1 MNNIKDLIGYLYI
14 VREKIRAED
23 KDKLWE
29 YSLPRVKATN
39 EAVSSWEEQNGL
51 VLPEAY
57 KEFLLAANGWPI
69 VFQDKDLFS
78 LEELSLSKDNRY
90 VQCLNDCVDNIH
102 DVGDKACLL
111 PIGGTKYSY
120 DLYLIVLD
128 RSTEH
133 YGQVLWV
140 AGEEVERH
148 SDFNAFFES
157 LIAYN
162 KYNYRLLTGKPYID
176 RIS

>member
-1 MNNIKDLIGYLYI
+1 MNSIKDLIGYLYI
-14 VREKIRAED
+14 VREKIRAAD

-51 VLPEAY
+51 VLPDAY
-57 KEFLLAANGWPI
+57 KEFLLAANGWHN

-90 VQCLNDCVDNIH
+90 IQCLNDCIDNIH
-102 DVGDKACLL
+102 DVGDKTCLL
-111 PIGGTKYSY
+111 PIGGTEYSY

-128 RSTEH
+128 RVSEF

-148 SDFNAFFES
+148 NDFNAFFES

-162 KYNYRLLTGKPYID
+162 KYNFKLLKGMPYD
-176 RIS
+176 D

>member
-1 MNNIKDLIGYLYI
+1 MSRIKDLIGYLYI

-39 EAVSSWEEQNGL
+39 EAVSKWEEQNEL

-57 KEFLLAANGWPI
+57 KEFLLAANGWPN

-128 RSTEH
+128 RSNEH

-162 KYNYRLLTGKPYID
+162 KYNFRLLTGKPYID

>member
-1 MNNIKDLIGYLYI
+1 MSRIKDLIGYLYI

-39 EAVSSWEEQNGL
+39 EAVSIWEEQNEL

-57 KEFLLAANGWPI
+57 KEFLLAANGWPN

-128 RSTEH
+128 RSSKH

-176 RIS
+176 RIL

>member
-1 MNNIKDLIGYLYI
+1 MSRIKDLIGYLYI

-39 EAVSSWEEQNGL
+39 EAVSIWEEQNEL

-57 KEFLLAANGWPI
+57 KEFLLVANGWPN

-128 RSTEH
+128 RSNEY

-162 KYNYRLLTGKPYID
+162 KYNYRLLTGKPYVD
-176 RIS
+176 RIL

>member
-1 MNNIKDLIGYLYI
+1 MSRIKDLIGYLYI

-39 EAVSSWEEQNGL
+39 EAVSIWEEQNEL

-57 KEFLLAANGWPI
+57 KEFLLAANGWPN

-90 VQCLNDCVDNIH
+90 VQCLNDCIDNIH

-128 RSTEH
+128 RSSKH

-176 RIS
+176 RIL